1 LKFPVNTPKNQQR
14 ATDEEINSLYDEGN
28 FFLCLGKYEEAIKCY
43 DRILKL
49 TPYSKTALGYK
60 GFALQKSNRRSEA
73 THCYEKA
80 LNC

>member
-1 LKFPVNTPKNQQR
+1 LQFPVNTPKNQQR
-14 ATDEEINSLYDEGN
+14 ITDEEINSLYDEGN
-28 FFLCLGKYEEAIKCY
+28 FLLCLGKYEEAIKCY

-60 GFALQKSNRRSEA
+60 GLALLKLNRHSEA
-73 THCYEKA
+73 IHCYEKA

>member
-1 LKFPVNTPKNQQR
+1 MQFPVNTPKNQQR
-14 ATDEEINSLYDEGN
+14 ITDEEINSLYDEGN

-49 TPYSKTALGYK
+49 NPYSKTALGYK
-60 GFALQKSNRRSEA
+60 GLALLKLNRHSEA
-73 THCYEKA
+73 IHCYEKA

>member
-1 LKFPVNTPKNQQR
+1 MQSTVNPPKNQQR

-28 FFLCLGKYEEAIKCY
+28 FLLCSGKYEEAIKCY

-49 TPYSKTALGYK
+49 NPYSKTALGYK
-60 GFALQKSNRRSEA
+60 GFALLKLNRRSEA
-73 THCYEKA
+73 TRCYEKA